1 MSRTLPGIAAES
13 PEAVSAAQVMTDG
26 GRRREA
32 QRQQA
37 LLAALHGA
45 AAAGR
50 AHGPGGSAGAPA
62 GALPPGL
69 GLSGL
74 RLGPNDLAEGLS
86 AYRANARAIAARA
99 LEAAFPVLHQLIGAE
114 DFAAMAWALW
124 RERPPRRG
132 DLAWFGEDLPAWLQ
146 AGMDRLDEPYLP
158 DVARL
163 EWAVH
168 RAQFAQDHDGPPQG
182 LHRLAEDDPGTLAA
196 RFVPGAALVASA
208 HPVAAI
214 WLAHQPEREAEGE
227 ARFAAVRA
235 AFESGQ
241 GEAALVW
248 RSGWRVRV
256 TPLPPPQ
263 AGFTRDL
270 LAGESL
276 GTALAA
282 ADPGFSFEAW
292 LVRALSEGWLAG
304 LQTHCA

>member
-1 MSRTLPGIAAES
+1 MSRTLPGGSAES
-13 PEAVSAAQVMTDG
+13 RKAVSAAQVATDG
-26 GRRREA
+26 GRCREA
-32 QRQQA
+32 QRQQG

-45 AAAGR
+45 AAVEGAHGR
-50 AHGPGGSAGAPA
+50 AGSVSAPST
-62 GALPPGL
+62 ALSPGL

-74 RLGPNDLAEGLS
+74 RPGPNDLAEGLS

-124 RERPPRRG
+124 REQPPRRG
-132 DLAWFGEDLPAWLQ
+132 DLAWFGEELPAWLQ

-168 RAQFAQDHDGPPQG
+168 RAQFAQDHEGPPQG

-196 RFVPGAALVASA
+196 RFVPGTALVVSA
-208 HPVAAI
+208 HPVASI
-214 WLAHQPEREAEGE
+214 WLAHQPEREAEGD
-227 ARFAAVRA
+227 ARFAEVRA
-235 AFESGQ
+235 AFEDRR
-241 GEAALVW
+241 GEAALAW

-256 TPLPPPQ
+256 TPLPPPL

-282 ADPGFSFEAW
+282 ADADFSFEAW

>member
-1 MSRTLPGIAAES
+1 MSRTLPGRTAAP
-13 PEAVSAAQVMTDG
+13 PEAVSAAQHTADDG
-26 GRRREA
+26 TSREA

-37 LLAALHGA
+37 MLAAVHGA
-45 AAAGR
+45 AAAGW
-50 AHGPGGSAGAPA
+50 ANGQGGPASAPA

-74 RLGPNDLAEGLS
+74 RPGPYDLAEGLS

-99 LEAAFPVLHQLIGAE
+99 LEAAFPVLHQLIGAD

-124 RERPPRRG
+124 REQPPRRG
-132 DLAWFGEDLPAWLQ
+132 DLAWFGEELPAWLQ

-182 LHRLAEDDPGTLAA
+182 LHRLAEDDPDTLAA
-196 RFVPGAALVASA
+196 RFVPGTALVASA

-214 WLAHQPEREAEGE
+214 WLAHQPECEAEGD
-227 ARFAAVRA
+227 ARFAEVRA
-235 AFESGQ
+235 AFEARR
-241 GEAALVW
+241 GEAALAW

-256 TPLPPPQ
+256 TPLPPPL

-276 GTALAA
+276 GFALAS
-282 ADPGFSFEAW
+282 ADADFSFEAW